1 MNPCALAETPGYRI
15 EQKYFISASEA
26 AALRAR
32 LDPILGRDP
41 HSDERRHYS
50 IASLY
55 LDDREDHALIGSL
68 LGVNARK
75 KYRIRA
81 YNGSDDFI
89 SVECKQKEG
98 RISRKTSFA
107 ITRADYDRLIAGDP
121 SPLLTY
127 PRDLAKQLYCDI
139 RTAGYRPR
147 SLVVYERETFV
158 HPIER
163 VRITLDTNLRGSD
176 TVRDLFATAPLR
188 SLLPRDAVLLEVKYD
203 RFLPAFIADL
213 LPRDCMP
220 ATANCKYVRSRTL

>member
-1 MNPCALAETPGYRI
+1 MNTCALAETPGYRI
-15 EQKYFISASEA
+15 EQKFFLSPAEA
-26 AALRAR
+26 AALRGR

-41 HSDERRHYS
+41 HSDARRHYT

-55 LDDREDHALIGSL
+55 LDDREDHSLIGSL
-68 LGVNARK
+68 LGVSARK

-89 SVECKQKEG
+89 SIECKRKEG
-98 RISRKTSFA
+98 RVSCKTAFA
-107 ITRADYDRLIAGDP
+107 VTRADYDRLISGDP

-127 PRDLAKQLYCDI
+127 PCDLAKQLYCDI

-163 VRITLDTNLRGSD
+163 VRITLDTDLRGSD
-176 TVRDLFATAPLR
+176 TARDLFTHPPLR
-188 SLLPRDAVLLEVKYD
+188 YLIPRDVVLLEVKYN
-203 RFLPAFIADL
+203 RFLPEFIADL
-213 LPRDCMP
+213 LPRHCMP
-220 ATANCKYVRSRTL
+220 ATANCKYVRSRT

>member
-15 EQKYFISASEA
+15 EQKYFLSPGEA

-41 HSDERRHYS
+41 HSDARRHYT

-55 LDDREDHALIGSL
+55 FDDREEHSLVGSL

-89 SVECKQKEG
+89 SVECKRKDG

-107 ITRADYDRLIAGDP
+107 ITRADYDRLVAGDP
-121 SPLLTY
+121 TPLLGY
-127 PRDLAKQLYCDI
+127 ENELARQLYCDI

-147 SLVVYERETFV
+147 SLVVYERETFI

-163 VRITLDTNLRGSD
+163 VRVTLDTDLRGSD
-176 TVRDLFATAPLR
+176 TARDLFVHPPLR
-188 SLLPRDAVLLEVKYD
+188 PLLPRDVVLLEVKYN
-203 RFLPAFIADL
+203 RFLPEFVADL